1 VNEGVGAGPTAGW
14 AVLGK
19 YPGEVMGYE
28 VLAGSLPEDRA
39 GRYLWTAAT
48 GTPDAKEGEDGALPW
63 RVFLGRAD
71 GEPGAVCAWVET
83 TWDGSRDG
91 TGAASYTSRL
101 VLVEWARAA
110 AAGLTWTGIDRA
122 AGAMARPRDGE
133 DAALGAV
140 RTTAAELAA
149 TVDALGFE
157 WAAGVAA
164 LLLDGRKVALTAPPG
179 GELPGTDERVRVLD
193 AVCSLL
199 PYGCRSWLSA
209 ATWTGR
215 SENPLLLVFA
225 SRARTG
231 QQQVPLG
238 AGPPPQPQGDTAR
251 AYLRELLRLRAK
263 RPDTAEVVAH
273 LLAYGAEI
281 PFRDRAETVYLLR
294 EMDLLDSVAEDLRAG
309 RARLADVRRALDRNR
324 PAERLPDDLLR
335 LVVPYLARLAS
346 AGGPDEDAAR
356 AVLAEH
362 WTPRVPELLAED
374 IADAPAL
381 QPHDRADA
389 FELAARYLSV
399 LADLDAAHPGGF
411 DLLFTRLVRERRHG
425 DAWAGQLAYMA
436 ENRYGHTSE
445 AVDRVLASEGGV
457 GLAWLQLLLSKS
469 TRDLAPLL
477 GLLDRAALVPAG
489 ERAGWLR
496 FAGVLTGRLPGHAS
510 ATDAADFAGA
520 ADRGWRIA
528 LETARENNRPD
539 VLPLMWQVLRGV
551 PASDARYE
559 LLPLLDRLAPPGAP
573 GLSPGVAADADLLHV
588 LHRAGSSP
596 GAQMPRLRRMPAV
609 AQDLDD
615 YADAVRRRAERE
627 PELPGPAVEALL
639 GASPD
644 PVCWHVLNR
653 WRAAM
658 PSLDETVLAGLADRL
673 NSAQY
678 GPWLDYAL
686 PEDLVDAL
694 GRRPGLEW
702 LPAVHRLRTAVRTD
716 PSVGN
721 VARIIRE
728 ACPSPPFPAALL
740 EEIAATLGTLGADFI
755 DALTTELD
763 AFRVNLGFALYKQ
776 LGSGATEATRKLRA
790 GLVHFSTAV
799 RGRHDRILQALG
811 AAPPDT
817 GQGPPGYRPPRQP
830 APYPPPPA
838 PYPPPAPHPPAYRE
852 LPPAGHPG
860 EWYDEPPAPPAPPQ
874 GGPGGGRPR
883 EKRRGRAFGNR
894 ERS

>member
-1 VNEGVGAGPTAGW
+1 MNEGVGGAGPTAGW

-19 YPGEVMGYE
+19 YPDRVMGYE

-39 GRYLWTAAT
+39 GRYLWSAAT
-48 GTPDAKEGEDGALPW
+48 GTPDPKEGASGALPW
-63 RVFLGRAD
+63 RVFLSRVD
-71 GEPGAVCAWVET
+71 DESGAVCARVET

-91 TGAASYTSRL
+91 TGAASYTSQL
-101 VLVEWARAA
+101 VLVEWERAA
-110 AAGLTWTGIDRA
+110 AAGLTWTGLDRGA
-122 AGAMARPRDGE
+122 AAMARPRDGE

-140 RTTAAELAA
+140 HTTAAELAA

-164 LLLDGRKVALTAPPG
+164 LLLDGRKVAITAPPG

-193 AVCSLL
+193 AVCTLL

-215 SENPLLLVFA
+215 SENPLRLVFA
-225 SRARTG
+225 AAARTG
-231 QQQVPLG
+231 QQQAPLG
-238 AGPPPQPQGDTAR
+238 AGPLPQPQGDTAR
-251 AYLRELLRLRAK
+251 TYLRELLRLRAK

-309 RARLADVRRALDRNR
+309 RARLTDVRRALDRNR
-324 PAERLPDDLLR
+324 PAERLPEELLR
-335 LVVPYLARLAS
+335 LVVVYLARLAS
-346 AGGPDEDAAR
+346 ADGQDEDAAR

-362 WTPRVPELLAED
+362 WTPRVPELLAAD
-374 IADAPAL
+374 IAAAPAL
-381 QPHDRADA
+381 QPRDRAEA
-389 FELAARYLSV
+389 FKLAARYLDV
-399 LADLDAAHPGGF
+399 LARLDSAHPGGF
-411 DLLFTRLVRERRHG
+411 ARLFAELVRERRHG
-425 DAWAGQLAYMA
+425 DAWAGQLAYMV
-436 ENRYGHTSE
+436 ENRYGHTSDT
-445 AVDRVLASEGGV
+445 VDRVLASDGGV
-457 GLAWLQLLLSKS
+457 GLAWLQLLLRKR

-477 GLLDRAALVPAG
+477 GLLDRAAAVPAG

-496 FAGVLTGRLPGHAS
+496 FAGVLTGRLPGHAT
-510 ATDAADFAGA
+510 ATDAADFTGA
-520 ADRGWRIA
+520 ADHGWRIA
-528 LETARENNRPD
+528 LEIARKNGQPD
-539 VLPLMWQVLRGV
+539 ALPLMWQVLRRV
-551 PASDARYE
+551 RASDARHE
-559 LLPLLDRLAPPGAP
+559 LLPLLDGVAPPGAP
-573 GLSPGVAADADLLHV
+573 GLHPEAAADADLLHV
-588 LHRAGSSP
+588 LFRTGTSP
-596 GAQMPRLRRMPAV
+596 AEQLPRLRRLPAV
-609 AQDLDD
+609 AADLDE

-627 PELPGPAVEALL
+627 PELPGPVVEALL

-644 PVCWHVLNR
+644 PVRWHVLNR
-653 WRAAM
+653 WRADM
-658 PSLDETVLAGLADRL
+658 PSLDETVLAGLDDRL
-673 NSAQY
+673 NSTGY

-694 GRRPGLEW
+694 GRRPGLAW

-716 PSVGN
+716 PSVPN

-763 AFRVNLGFALYKQ
+763 AFRVNLGFALYRQ

-790 GLVHFSTAV
+790 SLVHFSTAAQS
-799 RGRHDRILQALG
+799 RHHRILQALG
-811 AAPPDT
+811 AAPPDS
-817 GQGPPGYRPPRQP
+817 GQARRGYRQQ
-830 APYPPPPA
+830 PPPA
-838 PYPPPAPHPPAYRE
+838 PRPPAYRE
-852 LPPAGHPG
+852 LPPAGHTG
-860 EWYDEPPAPPAPPQ
+860 EQHHAPPTPPAQPQ
-874 GGPGGGRPR
+874 DGPGDVRPK
-883 EKRRGRAFGNR
+883 EKRRGRGVFGNR